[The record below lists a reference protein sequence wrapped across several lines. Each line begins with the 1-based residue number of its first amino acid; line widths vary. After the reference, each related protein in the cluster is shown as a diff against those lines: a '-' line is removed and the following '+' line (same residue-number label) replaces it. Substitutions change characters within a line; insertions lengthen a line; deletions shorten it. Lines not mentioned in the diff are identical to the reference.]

1 MICKQLVFSIWICLM
16 LTRNKYMIDN
26 YCSSYN
32 INVSCLVALTE
43 LIDTGERRKKLKLNL
58 EFRNTRVRKNWDL
71 WQKIKDRHNCHHQFL
86 SAAEDAL
93 KTVIQICGRLF
104 WSNLLMCY
112 LGQRFSWGTNYKR
125 DGEQSNWTGINFTIW
140 WSILNH

>member
-43 LIDTGERRKKLKLNL
+43 LIDTGERK
-58 EFRNTRVRKNWDL
+58 E
-71 WQKIKDRHNCHHQFL
+71 KIKIKFR
-86 SAAEDAL
+86 
-93 KTVIQICGRLF
+93 I
-104 WSNLLMCY
+104 
-112 LGQRFSWGTNYKR
+112 
-125 DGEQSNWTGINFTIW
+125 
-140 WSILNH
+140 